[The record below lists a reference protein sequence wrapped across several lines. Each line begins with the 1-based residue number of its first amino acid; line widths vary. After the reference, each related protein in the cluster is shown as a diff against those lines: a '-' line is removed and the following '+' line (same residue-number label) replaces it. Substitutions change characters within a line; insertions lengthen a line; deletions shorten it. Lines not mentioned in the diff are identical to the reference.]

1 MCHTVLSMRSS
12 HTFHEGQT
20 KMGLCLEKLHRRKV
34 CYQKNFSV
42 VYPKDSS
49 STNQR
54 DNISLL
60 DLIEKGIS
68 SPTVY
73 HQIINISLLDLIE
86 KGISS
91 PTV

>member
-34 CYQKNFSV
+34 CYQKNLSV

-54 DNISLL
+54 MALAGSNHTLMVL
-60 DLIEKGIS
+60 TL
-68 SPTVY
+68 VA
-73 HQIINISLLDLIE
+73 
-86 KGISS
+86 
-91 PTV
+91 